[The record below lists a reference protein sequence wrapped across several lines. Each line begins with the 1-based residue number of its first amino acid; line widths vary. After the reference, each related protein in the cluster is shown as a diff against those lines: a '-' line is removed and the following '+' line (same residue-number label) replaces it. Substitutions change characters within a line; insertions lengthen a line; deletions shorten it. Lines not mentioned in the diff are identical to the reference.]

1 MISFDD
7 INNIPSYIS
16 ERLTLYACSPI
27 ICNKIISCK
36 PIWGMT
42 CHKEIQDIIDSYI
55 NITDKIVYIFL
66 VTDTCDTFNIPQNI
80 RLYRTSLNKSKQH
93 KNEYVL
99 PYVWEGITIPVSPLP
114 KTDLPL
120 VGFCG
125 LNSEYRRRTLE
136 LFNSNKNIKTNFII
150 RNQFWGGNPHNK
162 NIVNEFQN
170 NMIETHFNICN
181 RGAGNFSMRFYQTLS
196 CGRIP
201 ILLNTDILLPFEE
214 EIDWNDIIIFGNT
227 EEELINNLLDYWNTK
242 NIVEMQIKCKEIY
255 NKYFLNSTFFDK
267 ILS

>member
-16 ERLTLYACSPI
+16 ERFTLYVCSPM

-42 CHKEIQDIIDSYI
+42 GHKEIQDIIDSYT
-55 NITDKIVYIFL
+55 NLTDKIVYIFL
-66 VTDTCDTFNIPQNI
+66 VTDTCNTFNIPQNI
-80 RLYRTSLNKSKQH
+80 RLYRTSLCKSKQH

-99 PYVWEGITIPVSPLP
+99 PYVWEGITIPVSPLE

-136 LFNSNKNIKTNFII
+136 LFNSNKNVKTNFII
-150 RNQFWGGNPHNK
+150 RNQFWGGSPHDK
-162 NIVNEFQN
+162 NLVDEFQN

-214 EIDWNDIIIFGNT
+214 EINWNDIIVIGNT
-227 EEELINNLLDYWNTK
+227 EEELINNLLHYWNTK

-255 NKYFLNSTFFDK
+255 DTYFLNSIFFDK